1 MNFFD
6 AQDRARRSTRWLI
19 LIYGIAVVL
28 IVAGVMFLVWAAL
41 YMVGEPR
48 TPPDPSVLI
57 AAGVLT
63 ALLIVGATLYRTAA
77 LSAGGSK
84 VATDMGGT
92 AVTPDVTDPLRRRL
106 RNVVEEMSIASGIP
120 VPDIFV
126 LEAEDGINAFAAG
139 YSPGDAAIAVT
150 RGALEK
156 LNRDELQ
163 GVIAHEFSHIMNG
176 DMRINIR
183 MMGVLFGILV
193 VSLIG
198 RMVLRGSLHGRA
210 ISGRRNRGAPAVLL
224 IGAGFAILGWIGVLF
239 ARIIKAAV
247 SRQRESLADASAVQ
261 FTRQTEG
268 LANALKKIGGYPVA
282 SYFTAA
288 DPEEVSHMLFAL
300 GSRRFTSLFATH
312 PPLVERIR
320 ALDPSFT
327 ADDFAQARDQSA
339 EAQVAGMA
347 FAAAAPASPAATS
360 ASGVEASIGNP
371 DAGHIAL
378 ARRLRESAPASLYDA
393 AHSRDLSIL
402 LAVALVL
409 DRNGPHL
416 QRQLGIATEQ
426 LGTDRTALV
435 KRFHA
440 ELLDAGEA
448 YRLPLL
454 EVALPALKNRPAPQ
468 LQYLLSLIRRL
479 IETDG
484 DVDLYEFCFYR
495 ILASNLGA
503 AAGPSSAASEPRASK
518 AAVRRAALS
527 LLAIIAAA
535 GHRETAARRD
545 AYMAALAH
553 FGNWAA
559 TAGAR
564 ELPDVAHSVKE
575 LDATLD
581 VLART
586 AMAGR
591 RSLVQAV
598 TTTIEHD
605 RKITLR
611 EAELLRAICATLEC
625 PLPPLAVETPLER
638 AAASAES

>member
-19 LIYGIAVVL
+19 LIYGIAAVL
-28 IVAGVMFLVWAAL
+28 IVAGVTALVWVAL
-41 YMVGEPR
+41 FMLGQPR
-48 TPPDPSVLI
+48 TPPDPSVLV

-63 ALLIVGATLYRTAA
+63 ALLIVGATLYKSAT

-92 AVTPDVTDPLRRRL
+92 AVTPDVNDPLRRRL

-139 YSPGDAAIAVT
+139 YSPNDAAIAVT

-156 LNRDELQ
+156 LSRDELQ

-193 VSLIG
+193 LSLIG
-198 RMVLRGSLHGRA
+198 RTVLRGSFYGRVT
-210 ISGRRNRGAPAVLL
+210 SRRRGRGAPAVLL
-224 IGAGFAILGWIGVLF
+224 IGAGLAILGWIGVLF
-239 ARIIKAAV
+239 ARMIKAAV

-268 LANALKKIGGYPVA
+268 LANALKKIGGYPVS

-312 PPLVERIR
+312 PPIVERIR

-327 ADDFAQARDQSA
+327 ADDFPGPGD
-339 EAQVAGMA
+339 EGAGPQPA
-347 FAAAAPASPAATS
+347 AAGFAAGAPAASAAS
-360 ASGVEASIGNP
+360 ADSVEASIGNP
-371 DAGHIAL
+371 DARQIAL
-378 ARRLRESAPASLYDA
+378 ARQLRESTPPGLYDA

-402 LAVALVL
+402 LAIALVL
-409 DRNGPHL
+409 DRNESHL
-416 QRQLGIATEQ
+416 ERQLGIAAEQ
-426 LGTDRTALV
+426 LGADRAALV
-435 KRFHA
+435 QRFHG
-440 ELLDAGEA
+440 ELTETGDA

-479 IETDG
+479 IETGG

-495 ILASNLGA
+495 ILASNLHA
-503 AAGPSSAASEPRASK
+503 AAGRSSAASEGRASK
-518 AAVRRAALS
+518 KAVRQAALG
-527 LLAIIAAA
+527 LLSIVAAA
-535 GHRETAARRD
+535 GHREAPARRD
-545 AYMAALAH
+545 AYMAGLAH
-553 FGNWAA
+553 FGKWADA
-559 TAGAR
+559 ADPGDFPDAAR
-564 ELPDVAHSVKE
+564 SVGE
-575 LDATLD
+575 LDAALD

-586 AMAGR
+586 GSAAH
-591 RSLVQAV
+591 RSLVRAV
-598 TTTIEHD
+598 ATTIEHD

-611 EAELLRAICATLEC
+611 EAELLRAICATLDC
-625 PLPPLAVETPLER
+625 PLPPLETEMPVAR
-638 AAASAES
+638 AAATAES

>member
-19 LIYGIAVVL
+19 LIYGIATIL
-28 IVAGVMFLVWAAL
+28 IVAGVTFVVWAAL
-41 YMVGEPR
+41 YMLGQPR
-48 TPPDPSVLI
+48 TQPDPSVLI

-63 ALLIVGATLYRTAA
+63 ALLIVGATLYKTAT

-163 GVIAHEFSHIMNG
+163 GVIAHEFSHILNG

-193 VSLIG
+193 LSLVG
-198 RMVLRGSLHGRA
+198 RMVLRGSFHGRA
-210 ISGRRNRGAPAVLL
+210 VSGRRGRGAPAVLL
-224 IGAGFAILGWIGVLF
+224 IGAGLAILGWIGVLF
-239 ARIIKAAV
+239 ARMIKAAV

-300 GSRRFTSLFATH
+300 GSRRLTSLFATH

-320 ALDPSFT
+320 ALDASFT
-327 ADDFAQARDQSA
+327 AEDFPEPGTQAA
-339 EAQVAGMA
+339 EPQAGSMA
-347 FAAAAPASPAATS
+347 FATGAAAPSGAS
-360 ASGVEASIGNP
+360 VEASIGNP
-371 DAGHIAL
+371 DATQIAL
-378 ARRLRESAPASLYDA
+378 ARRLRESAPAILYDA

-409 DRNGPHL
+409 DRSGPHL
-416 QRQLGIATEQ
+416 ERQLAIASEQ
-426 LGTDRTALV
+426 LGAERAALV
-435 KRFHA
+435 KRFHR
-440 ELLDAGEA
+440 ELTDAGEA

-454 EVALPALKNRPAPQ
+454 EVALPALKNRPEPQ
-468 LQYLLSLIRRL
+468 LQYLLSLVRRL

-484 DVDLYEFCFYR
+484 DIDLHEFCFYR
-495 ILASNLGA
+495 VLASNLGA
-503 AAGPSSAASEPRASK
+503 VAGRSAAASEPRASK
-518 AAVRRAALS
+518 AAVRRAALG
-527 LLAIIAAA
+527 LLALVAAA
-535 GHRETAARRD
+535 GHRETAARRG
-545 AYMAALAH
+545 AYMAGLAH
-553 FGNWAA
+553 FGKWAA
-559 TAGAR
+559 AADIGTF
-564 ELPDVAHSVKE
+564 PDVAHSVSE
-575 LDATLD
+575 LDETLD

-586 AMAGR
+586 GPAAR

-598 TTTIEHD
+598 TAAIEHD

-611 EAELLRAICATLEC
+611 EAELLRAICATLDC
-625 PLPPLAVETPLER
+625 PLPPLAVETPLAR
-638 AAASAES
+638 AAASARS